1 MYLSDTSIDNIFWDY
16 YFYNKLI
23 NNDNFHIFI
32 IYYNEVHMYLKNKGI
47 FCDKGSRFRVFLQ
60 S

>member
-1 MYLSDTSIDNIFWDY
+1 M
-16 YFYNKLI
+16 
-23 NNDNFHIFI
+23 
-32 IYYNEVHMYLKNKGI
+32 YYNEVHMYLKNKGI